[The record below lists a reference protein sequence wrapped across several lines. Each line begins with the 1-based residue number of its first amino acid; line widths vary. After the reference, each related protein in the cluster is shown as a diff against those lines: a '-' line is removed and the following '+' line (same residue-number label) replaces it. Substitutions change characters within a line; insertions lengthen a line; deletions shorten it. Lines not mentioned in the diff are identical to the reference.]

1 MDVTGS
7 LHPSSAVSVLVAA
20 VGGWIWLRGR
30 RHRPAGGRRGR
41 LRGVAWIA
49 GTIVFLIA
57 MVGPLDW
64 LGERRL
70 IAAHM
75 VQHLLLF
82 SAVPGLIVFAWPA
95 IWSRMRISATG
106 AAGCLLTGVS
116 TIWLLH
122 LPVVLEPGLSNAWLH
137 EAQHLLLVAAG
148 LLVVLPLTAAGAGL
162 GFGAAF
168 YLVAAELSI
177 GALGVFLAWWPE
189 LVYPAYSDA
198 PRMWGLSLETDQAL
212 AGALLL
218 VVEEPFLAV
227 EFAAVF
233 IGALGSQDADAP

>member
-1 MDVTGS
+1 MDLS
-7 LHPSSAVSVLVAA
+7 DSFHPSSVVPLLIAVGASWAWFRWERRLRAADRRRSLRTTVWVAA
-20 VGGWIWLRGR
+20 ATL
-30 RHRPAGGRRGR
+30 
-41 LRGVAWIA
+41 
-49 GTIVFLIA
+49 FLVA

-70 IAAHM
+70 MAAHM

-82 SAVPGLIVFAWPA
+82 SAVPGLIVFAWPVIGA
-95 IWSRMRISATG
+95 RVRLSATG
-106 AAGCLLTGVS
+106 AAGCLMAGAG

-122 LPVVLEPGLSNAWLH
+122 LPLVLEPGLSSTWLH

-148 LLVVLPLTAAGAGL
+148 VLVVLPLTAAGSSL
-162 GFGAAF
+162 GFGAAV

-177 GALGVFLAWWPE
+177 GALGVWLAWSPD
-189 LVYPAYSDA
+189 LIYSVYVDA
-198 PRMWGLSLETDQAL
+198 PRTWGLSVETDQAL

-218 VVEEPFLAV
+218 VVEEPFLAI

-233 IGALGSQDADAP
+233 IAALGSQDADGG

>member
-1 MDVTGS
+1 MDLTDT
-7 LHPSSAVSVLVAA
+7 LHPSSALVVLMVAGA
-20 VGGWIWLRGR
+20 SWVWARWRVGADR
-30 RHRPAGGRRGR
+30 RRR
-41 LRGVAWIA
+41 LRAAAWIA
-49 GTIVFLIA
+49 SVFLFLVA

-70 IAAHM
+70 ISAHM

-95 IWSRMRISATG
+95 IGSRVKVSATG
-106 AAGCLLTGVS
+106 AAGCLMAGVG

-122 LPVVLEPGLSNAWLH
+122 LPAVLEAGLSSPWLH
-137 EAQHLLLVAAG
+137 ELQHVMLVAAG
-148 LLVVLPLTAAGAGL
+148 LLLVLPLTSAGSAL
-162 GFGAAF
+162 GFAAAF
-168 YLVAAELSI
+168 YLVAAELAI
-177 GALGVFLAWWPE
+177 GALGVLLAWSPE
-189 LVYPAYSDA
+189 LLYSTYADA
-198 PRMWGLSLETDQAL
+198 PRTWGLSVETDQAL

-233 IGALGSQDADAP
+233 IAALGSQDADGG